1 MEFRIL
7 GPTEVLDGG
16 RRLPLPSG
24 RGRALLAL
32 LALHAG
38 EAISADR
45 LIDELWGEDP
55 PPTARTIVQGLVS
68 RLRRVLEPDKAPARP
83 AARLQT
89 VGGGYRLAIEAE
101 AVDAHRFKRL
111 IDEAREAPMA
121 LRSTR
126 LSAALALWRGPALAD
141 FTYEPFAQRAI
152 TALEELRTQAI
163 EDRIEADLAAG
174 RAAELVPE
182 LEQVIQDHPF

>member
-16 RRLPLPSG
+16 RRVPLPVG

-32 LALHAG
+32 LLLHAG
-38 EAISADR
+38 EPVPADR
-45 LIDELWGEDP
+45 LIDELWGEGP
-55 PPTARTIVQGLVS
+55 PPTARTVVHGLVS
-68 RLRRVLEPDKAPARP
+68 RLRRVLEPGRTKAWPGGL
-83 AARLQT
+83 LQT
-89 VGGGYRLAIEAE
+89 SGSGYRLAIEPH

-111 IDEAREAPMA
+111 IDEARGAPA
-121 LRSTR
+121 EVRAAK

-141 FTYEPFAQRAI
+141 FAYEPFAQRAI

-163 EDRIEADLAAG
+163 EDRIDADLALG
-174 RAAELVPE
+174 RAADLVPE
-182 LEQVIQDHPF
+182 LE